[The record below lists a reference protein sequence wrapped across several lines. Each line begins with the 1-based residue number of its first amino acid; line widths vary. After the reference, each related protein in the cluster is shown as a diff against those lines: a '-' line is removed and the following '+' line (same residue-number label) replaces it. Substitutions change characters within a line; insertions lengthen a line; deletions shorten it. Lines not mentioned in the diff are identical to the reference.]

1 MQPTDRAPAMRRR
14 RFLQT
19 ALSAP
24 AAGAA
29 AGLLAA
35 APASAEPQAGGFARL
50 PDRATAVRRTADWL
64 RSTESRNGF
73 WLPEPDRPEIRQTVS
88 APNGFYTGSAGMAL
102 FFADLAK
109 ATGERGYWNDAKRA
123 GDYLMR
129 SWQDTAKVDAAGTQF
144 SLYTGLAGTLHA
156 LAVLARETGDRA
168 YRTELAAGLEFL
180 LAGAKP
186 QGGGVGWTVWPGM
199 TGNGGIVVALLAI
212 AEQLDDAT
220 LRRRLQQAARAA
232 GTRIVEQAAKDPRGG
247 LRWQGMPPAL
257 AQQPEGSYFP
267 NHQLGTAGV
276 AFALARLATVTGE
289 KRFLNAA
296 LGGAE
301 HLRTIATVE
310 QDAALI
316 HFREPD
322 LQDIFYLGYCNGPAG
337 TARLYY
343 QLYLATRDP
352 AHLAWAEMLARGV
365 MASGVPEHQTP
376 GLWNVTCQCCGS
388 AGIVDFF
395 LGMWA
400 ATGKAEYRAFAIR
413 VADQMLSRRTDH
425 DGKGFRW
432 YQAYTR
438 VKPAEVTAETGY
450 MVGAAGIAAA
460 LLHVELAET
469 GRYQGILVPADH
481 PFPTSR
487 AA

>member
-1 MQPTDRAPAMRRR
+1 MQHQDKAIRRR
-14 RFLQT
+14 QFLRT
-19 ALSAP
+19 AMSAPVAGAVAVAAPGVASAGVTP
-24 AAGAA
+24 AAGAF
-29 AGLLAA
+29 AA
-35 APASAEPQAGGFARL
+35 APSYA
-50 PDRATAVRRTADWL
+50 DAVRQTAAWI
-64 RSTESRNGF
+64 RSTEARNGF
-73 WLPEPDRPEIRQTVS
+73 WLPEPDRPEIGQTVS

-109 ATGERGYWNDAKRA
+109 ATGDTSYWNDAKRA
-123 GDYLMR
+123 GDYLAR
-129 SWQDTAKVDAAGTQF
+129 SWRETAQANALGTQF

-156 LAVLARETGDRA
+156 LAVLARETDDRA
-168 YRTELAAGLEFL
+168 YDNEVAAGLDFL
-180 LAGAKP
+180 LAGAKKA
-186 QGGGVGWTVWPGM
+186 GRGIAWTEWPGM

-212 AEQLDDAT
+212 AEQLDGASQRD
-220 LRRRLQQAARAA
+220 RLHRVAISA
-232 GTRIVEQAAKDPRGG
+232 GQRIIEQAAPDPRGG

-276 AFALARLATVTGE
+276 AFALARLATVTKD
-289 KRFLNAA
+289 KRFLKPAEAGA
-296 LGGAE
+296 L
-301 HLRTIATVE
+301 HLQKIATVKE
-310 QDAALI
+310 GAALI
-316 HFREPD
+316 PFREPD
-322 LQDIFYLGYCNGPAG
+322 LPDLFYLGYCNGPAG
-337 TARLYY
+337 TARLFY

-352 AHLAWAEMLARGV
+352 AHLEWAEMLARGV
-365 MASGVPEHQTP
+365 MASGIPDRQAP

-395 LGMWA
+395 LGLWA
-400 ATGKAEYRAFAIR
+400 ATGKETYLTFARR

-460 LLHVELAET
+460 LLHVALAEN
-469 GRYQGILVPADH
+469 GRYQGVILPADH
-481 PFPTSR
+481 PFPPSR